1 MLHATNLNCLKSLRS
16 TVRMRYSYASN
27 SHNAYGWPAISA
39 MPCTEFFCW
48 IELEFSCTIPISYC
62 NSRFTTLCTGNRAQ
76 VLGILWLKGTAPLG
90 HPYSRTQMQRRWRW
104 RLHLLHKWQTDVR
117 DIYANWQL
125 LPAGNRAEARPAR
138 GGGSINC
145 RRRQWHICVSESST

>member
-1 MLHATNLNCLKSLRS
+1 MPPIWTVWKVCGAQCVYVIHMPQTHTTHMVGLLSLQCPVQS
-16 TVRMRYSYASN
+16 
-27 SHNAYGWPAISA
+27 
-39 MPCTEFFCW
+39 FFCW
-48 IELEFSCTIPISYC
+48 IELEFSCTIPISCC
-62 NSRFTTLCTGNRAQ
+62 NSRLTTLCTGNRAQ
-76 VLGILWLKGTAPLG
+76 VLGILWLKETAPLG